1 MTWLLIG
8 AVVALALAIAL
19 GVSWLEHNHAKPAA
33 APAGQTAQAPK
44 VELDATAAAALKQE
58 LETAYRRQIQELTG
72 TFAQDLAAT
81 SKKLSDQVERL
92 TTEVISTELEQY
104 QATMDQVRG
113 IADQAAAQIK
123 AAMEQQQ
130 AGLQQAV
137 EQAVAAERDQRLAQI
152 DSRLSQI
159 ISSYLVESL
168 GSGVDL
174 GAQADYIV
182 QSLES
187 HKEDIKKDLSSGI

>member
-1 MTWLLIG
+1 MTWVLIAA
-8 AVVALALAIAL
+8 AVIILALAIAL
-19 GVSWLEHNHAKPAA
+19 GVAWLEHGHAKHAAAAPAA
-33 APAGQTAQAPK
+33 APAPK
-44 VELDATAAAALKQE
+44 VELDAAAAAALKQE

-72 TFAQDLAAT
+72 TFAQDLTAT
-81 SKKLSDQVERL
+81 SKKLSEQVERL

-104 QATMDQVRG
+104 QATMNQVRG

-123 AAMEQQQ
+123 TAMDQQQ

-137 EQAVAAERDQRLAQI
+137 EQAVANERDRRLALI
-152 DSRLSQI
+152 DTRLSQI

-182 QSLES
+182 QSLEA
-187 HKEDIKKDLSSGI
+187 HKEDIKKDLASGV

>member
-1 MTWLLIG
+1 MTWMLIAA
-8 AVVALALAIAL
+8 AVIILALAIAL
-19 GVSWLEHNHAKPAA
+19 GVAWLEHGHAKHAAAGPAA
-33 APAGQTAQAPK
+33 APAPK
-44 VELDATAAAALKQE
+44 VELDAATAAALKQE

-72 TFAQDLAAT
+72 TFAQDLTAT
-81 SKKLSDQVERL
+81 SKKLSEQVERL

-104 QATMDQVRG
+104 QTTMNQVRG

-123 AAMEQQQ
+123 TAMDQQQ

-137 EQAVAAERDQRLAQI
+137 EQAVASERDRRLALI
-152 DSRLSQI
+152 DTRLSQI
-159 ISSYLVESL
+159 ISSYLVASL

-182 QSLES
+182 QSLET
-187 HKEDIKKDLSSGI
+187 HKEDIKKDLASGV